1 MVSHHTATLCCIG
14 DIMVLVCLVILQDNV
29 TKGSY
34 YFVGGG
40 LSWQV
45 TNLRSSLTI
54 DIVIVGI

>member
-1 MVSHHTATLCCIG
+1 
-14 DIMVLVCLVILQDNV
+14 MVLVCLVILQDNV
-29 TKGSY
+29 TKGPY
-34 YFVGGG
+34 YFVGGA